1 MLRLPAGV
9 RFCVF
14 SGYRGL
20 QIPCRILGNKLE
32 GPPPR
37 PPGPGPVGRS
47 AASAAPG
54 AAVRLP
60 SRTQNSIPS
69 LTGRSRLSA
78 QTSAPGVAS
87 SLNLHVQVQVGPY
100 IYLDLDSS
108 PLDSSPA
115 VFWETVLSRLAMPS
129 DRCPIDRISPVADHP
144 TYRASLTYVWG
155 LCWRS

>member
-20 QIPCRILGNKLE
+20 KIPCRILGNKLE
-32 GPPPR
+32 GPP

-54 AAVRLP
+54 ACPGPPADAVRLP

-115 VFWETVLSRLAMPS
+115 VFWETVLKSQDWQCRRSRRATGT
-129 DRCPIDRISPVADHP
+129 CADDDDNHEMIVP
-144 TYRASLTYVWG
+144 A
-155 LCWRS
+155 